1 MEVLVVFFF
10 LQWLM
15 EKILVHQEMD
25 WTSFMTT
32 SYYHVCVQ
40 LLEKH
45 QLDDFDR
52 SSDAAF
58 TTCIN

>member
-1 MEVLVVFFF
+1 MEVLVV
-10 LQWLM
+10 WLFVTQR
-15 EKILVHQEMD
+15 KNLSAPGKGLNIIHD
-25 WTSFMTT
+25 Y
-32 SYYHVCVQ
+32 YYHVCVQ

>member
-10 LQWLM
+10 AVTQGKNLRAS
-15 EKILVHQEMD
+15 EKGLNIIHD
-25 WTSFMTT
+25 Y
-32 SYYHVCVQ
+32 YYHVCVQ
-40 LLEKH
+40 LLLEKH